1 MSTKRDTRY
10 AAKRRA
16 ANKKRMRDTL
26 RYVAVFGFIGM
37 LIIGTVSTIYIASSP
52 ATTTGSSVAPTATT
66 NNALGSLATKGDEAI
81 ASGDY
86 AGGIS
91 YYRAYLS
98 SPQNSTDSD
107 VMFKIGEAYVDSKN
121 PKPDYLLGLSYL
133 QQAQTANPSA
143 TWAQQAASLI
153 NQFAPQAI
161 AEATTTAVAAASA
174 TQVTT
179 GTTSVP
185 GASSSGTPLSAT
197 NSVAPQAPITATTTT
212 TK

>member
-16 ANKKRMRDTL
+16 ANKKRMRETV
-26 RYVAVFGFIGM
+26 RYIAVFGFIGM

-52 ATTTGSSVAPTATT
+52 ATTTGSSVPTAAPT
-66 NNALGSLATKGDEAI
+66 NALSSLVTQGDAAI
-81 ASGDY
+81 AKGDY
-86 AGGIS
+86 AGGIA

-98 SPQNSTDSD
+98 SQQNSTDSNT
-107 VMFKIGEAYVDSKN
+107 MFKLGQAYVDSKN
-121 PKPDYLLGLSYL
+121 PTPDYLLGLVYL

-153 NQFAPQAI
+153 NQFAPQAS
-161 AEATTTAVAAASA
+161 AEATTTAVAALSA
-174 TQVTT
+174 TKVPT
-179 GTTSVP
+179 GTTSLP
-185 GASSSGTPLSAT
+185 SSG
-197 NSVAPQAPITATTTT
+197 APQSPITATGTI